1 MEPEFVFYAA
11 GATGIQ
17 DVAVCRD
24 GQWFGGYGNA
34 PEADLL
40 ARGFQRVLFDDALEE
55 IQKRQRETFC
65 QGVQACTRE
74 TFMEMLEVLPPAR
87 WQWVDGVEL
96 FAMSERTTGD
106 LTAWYA
112 QLDGV
117 FVTITESARADMA
130 VLARQVRE
138 FVDKAQS

>member
-1 MEPEFVFYAA
+1 MDHEFVFYAA

-24 GQWFGGYGNA
+24 GQWFGGFGNA

-40 ARGFQRVLFDDALEE
+40 ARGFRRVLFDDALEE

-65 QGVQACTRE
+65 RGVQACTRE

-87 WQWVDGVEL
+87 WEVVDGVEL

-106 LTAWYA
+106 LTAWYG

-117 FVTITESARADMA
+117 FVTITESTRAKTAD
-130 VLARQVRE
+130 LARQVRE
-138 FVDKAQS
+138 FVQRAPT